1 MQYYF
6 RFLLFFLN
14 RLNIILLFFTNY
26 PVTMARK
33 YFVLFFILLFTCIS
47 CSKKEKFPSL
57 NSEKMTLKSV
67 VLNQSF
73 LTTKNDLSADSLE
86 NNQFSVKIEQLLSFQ
101 NYYLKKNEKFDLD
114 EFERHWNSLQPKI
127 KVEKLNVDDLK
138 KWIAVTG
145 FLTELTGHTEYSEEL
160 EHLIFSGSKIG
171 LSAEFENYFLPYVFT
186 KDGDHVHVNL
196 FVNATIQYE
205 HSFFGTVKI
214 TQETNY
220 PTSGSVRLKF
230 DLEEQK
236 YIELYIRIP
245 DWAEGATVTV
255 KKVKYVALPG
265 TYSKI
270 AKKWKKDDLV
280 EIEFPS
286 EKVPVLVK

>member
-1 MQYYF
+1 
-6 RFLLFFLN
+6 
-14 RLNIILLFFTNY
+14 
-26 PVTMARK
+26 
-33 YFVLFFILLFTCIS
+33 
-47 CSKKEKFPSL
+47 
-57 NSEKMTLKSV
+57 MTLKSV

-73 LTTKNDLSADSLE
+73 LISENDLTADSPE
-86 NNQFSVKIEQLLSFQ
+86 NNQFSEEIEQLLSFRK
-101 NYYLKKNEKFDLD
+101 YYLEKNEKFDLD
-114 EFERHWNSLQPKI
+114 EFERQWNSLQPKI
-127 KVEKLNVDDLK
+127 NVEKLNVDDLK
-138 KWIAVTG
+138 KWIAING
-145 FLTELTGHTEYSEEL
+145 FLTELTGNAEYSEEL
-160 EHLIFSGSKIG
+160 EHIIFSGSKIG
-171 LSAEFENYFLPYVFT
+171 ISTEFENYFLPYILT
-186 KDGDHVHVNL
+186 KDGDHIHVNL

-205 HSFFGTVKI
+205 HSFFGTVKM

-265 TYSKI
+265 TYCKI

-280 EIEFPS
+280 EIDFPS
-286 EKVPVLVK
+286 DKVPLFMK